1 MPRAGTGH
9 GIRQRTR
16 LTPYPA
22 VVAVLCMAFLVA
34 PSLGQARPT
43 PDGFADLI
51 ENLAPAVVN
60 IATATRGTSSDTGD
74 SLFEDLPPG
83 APYPDFF
90 EFFNKRGQDDP
101 SFRPNSSLGSGFI
114 VDPSGYVVTNNH
126 VIADAGEIT
135 VVLDDNTR
143 LEARVVGR
151 DPKTDLALL
160 KVDPDKPLAH
170 VRFGDSDVARV
181 GDWVIAIGNPFGLGN
196 TVTAGI
202 LSARGRDINAGP
214 YDDFLQTDAP
224 INRGNSGG
232 PMFNLEGEVIGVNTL
247 IYSPSGG
254 SVGIGFATPAAIA
267 SPVIDQLRA
276 FGKTRRGWLGVRIQT
291 VSPEIAESLDMSAP
305 GGALVAAVIEEG
317 PAEEADIREGD
328 VILTFGGREVPSRRA
343 LPRIVADAP
352 IGESVSV
359 ELWRDG
365 EELVVDV
372 VIGRL
377 EDYELTA
384 SQGAAQRQSADTE
397 RAFSSLGVTLS
408 AITPNL
414 REEYGLGAVA
424 GGLVVTEVS
433 GALSSD
439 ADIKPGDVI
448 IELGHDTVT
457 DIDDVERHLDAL
469 TDEDTKL
476 VVVLRERAGERAFVA
491 LEIRGG

>member
-1 MPRAGTGH
+1 
-9 GIRQRTR
+9 
-16 LTPYPA
+16 
-22 VVAVLCMAFLVA
+22 MAFLVV
-34 PSLGQARPT
+34 PGLGQARPA

-51 ENLAPAVVN
+51 EKLAPAVVN
-60 IATATRGTSSDTGD
+60 IATAARGTSSDTDD
-74 SLFEDLPPG
+74 SLFEELPPG

-90 EFFNKRGQDDP
+90 EFFDQHGQGDP
-101 SFRPNSSLGSGFI
+101 SFRSLSSLGSGFI
-114 VDPSGYVVTNNH
+114 VAPSGYIVTNNH

-151 DPKTDLALL
+151 DSKTDLALL
-160 KVDPDKPLAH
+160 KVAADKPLAH

-181 GDWVIAIGNPFGLGN
+181 GDWVIAIGNPFGLGH

-202 LSARGRDINAGP
+202 ISARGRDINAGP

-224 INRGNSGG
+224 TNRGNSGG
-232 PMFNLEGEVIGVNTL
+232 PMFNLAGEVIGVNAL

-267 SPVIDQLRA
+267 GPVIDQLRA
-276 FGKTRRGWLGVRIQT
+276 FGRTRRGWLGVRVQT
-291 VSPEIAESLDMSAP
+291 VSPELAESLDMSAP

-328 VILTFGGREVPSRRA
+328 VILTFGGREVSSRRM

-352 IGESVSV
+352 IGEAVPV
-359 ELWRDG
+359 GLWRDG
-365 EELVVDV
+365 RELVVDV

-377 EDYELTA
+377 EDYELAT
-384 SQGAAQRQSADTE
+384 GQSAARRQRTDTE
-397 RAFSSLGVTLS
+397 RAFTSLGVTLS

-414 REEYGLGAVA
+414 REKYQLGAAA

-439 ADIKPGDVI
+439 TDIEPGDVI

-457 DIDDVERHLDAL
+457 GINDVERRLDAL
-469 TDEDTKL
+469 ADRNDRL

-491 LEIRGG
+491 LEIRGS